1 MIETTQKLPAL
12 FGSVYL
18 VDLIGMGGMAE
29 IFLAKAF
36 NDLGTE
42 HLSVIKRILPDL
54 SHRPGFGDMLIA
66 EAKLC
71 SRLSHGNV
79 VQTYDL
85 GQIEGQYYIGM
96 EYVEGFDLNR
106 LLGLCARAK
115 LAIPL
120 EFALFII
127 KETLKGL
134 DYAHRVKGDDG
145 EVLGIIHRD
154 VSPTNVLISVDGD
167 IKVCDFGIAKVT
179 QGDDAEEIVDE
190 YHMKGK
196 VAYMA
201 PEHLNGETVDIRSDL
216 YAAGI
221 LLWELLSGRR
231 LFKTKDEAETLRRA
245 KESDVPPLEDRGF
258 PKFDTLKGIVE
269 KALQKNPDNRYQ
281 TGREF
286 MDAIDDYMHAVGF
299 IVSSIKFSDFL
310 MDNFGEDLL
319 KQRMEREQKLT
330 ELLASDELPKSADG
344 VVAVPVTAATEPS
357 VDPTAEPS
365 ADTPTEPSV
374 DTPTEP
380 SEAVTADAKVVERP
394 LSESDQTPP
403 AEDKPKSD
411 ASKEYAAASSDFQSD
426 STQAIVAAKKKRRS
440 FIAAAAVI
448 AIAVVGAVIAFY
460 FGH

>member
-1 MIETTQKLPAL
+1 MIESQDKLPIL

-18 VDLIGMGGMAE
+18 VDIIGKGGMAE
-29 IFLAKAF
+29 IFLAKEF
-36 NDLGTE
+36 NNLGTE
-42 HLSVIKRILPDL
+42 QLSVIKRILPGL
-54 SHRPGFGDMLIA
+54 SNRPGFGEMLIA

-85 GQIEGQYYIGM
+85 GQIDGQYYIGM

-106 LLGLCARAK
+106 LLSLCARAK

-120 EFALFII
+120 QFALFII
-127 KETLKGL
+127 RETLRGL
-134 DYAHRVKGDDG
+134 DYAHRVKDDEG
-145 EVLGIIHRD
+145 NTLGIIHRD

-179 QGDDAEEIVDE
+179 QGDDAKEIVDE

-201 PEHLNGETVDIRSDL
+201 PEHLNGEPVDIRSDL

-245 KESDVPPLEDRGF
+245 KTVEVPPLADRGF
-258 PKFDTLKGIVE
+258 SEFDKLNAIVT

-281 TGREF
+281 NGREF
-286 MDAIDDYMHAVGF
+286 IDALDDYMHTVGL
-299 IVSSIKFSDFL
+299 IVSSIKFSEFL

-319 KQRMEREQKLT
+319 KQRMEREQKLN
-330 ELLASDELPKSADG
+330 ELLASDKLPRPEETASEDKKDPDAESDPENEIDSDTENDPKNSDDAESIIDLHTKSVSVAKDKAVVD
-344 VVAVPVTAATEPS
+344 VVA
-357 VDPTAEPS
+357 
-365 ADTPTEPSV
+365 
-374 DTPTEP
+374 
-380 SEAVTADAKVVERP
+380 DAIIQGAP
-394 LSESDQTPP
+394 
-403 AEDKPKSD
+403 
-411 ASKEYAAASSDFQSD
+411 
-426 STQAIVAAKKKRRS
+426 VAALSVSQAFVGNDKNKKRS
-440 FIAAAAVI
+440 FLAAAAVI
-448 AIAVVGAVIAFY
+448 AIAIAGAVAAFY
-460 FGH
+460 FGQ